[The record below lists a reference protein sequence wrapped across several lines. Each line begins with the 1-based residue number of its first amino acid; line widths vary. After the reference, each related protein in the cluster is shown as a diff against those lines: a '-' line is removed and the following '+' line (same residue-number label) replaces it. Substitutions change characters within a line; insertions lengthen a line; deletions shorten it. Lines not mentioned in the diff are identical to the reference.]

1 MAAPSRPGAPG
12 LLLCLLGG
20 AIAAA
25 WGSAPPAP
33 QICSGC
39 CAGSV
44 RNGSAVAGFCGARA
58 GAGLL
63 GRCCLE
69 RAAVVG
75 LDLGN
80 CSLSQLCPS
89 FREASTAI
97 VIDLTVNQ
105 LEPPPEDAF
114 RGFTQLQTLALP
126 VELDCP
132 GGSNMWDNITTQG
145 HIRICQGQRNP
156 CNGSGGLGWLC
167 PEDSLCAP
175 DGPGLPQCLCVGPY
189 HGYKCLRQ
197 GTFPYLLFY
206 GTLGA
211 VTIGLSILL
220 WVTQRRKVK
229 AS

>member
-1 MAAPSRPGAPG
+1 MAAPSW
-12 LLLCLLGG
+12 LLLCWLGS

-25 WGSAPPAP
+25 SGSDPSPP

-44 RNGSAVAGFCGARA
+44 RNGSAVAAFCDARVGAQVQ
-58 GAGLL
+58 

-69 RAAVVG
+69 REAVVG

-80 CSLSQLCPS
+80 CSLGHLCSS
-89 FREASTAI
+89 FQEASTAV

-105 LEPPPEDAF
+105 LEHLPEDTF
-114 RGFTQLQTLALP
+114 RGFTQLQTLVLP
-126 VELDCP
+126 VEWDCP
-132 GGSNMWDNITTQG
+132 GGSIVWDNVTTEESS
-145 HIRICQGQRNP
+145 RICQGQRNP

-175 DGPGLPQCLCVGPY
+175 DGPGLHQCLCVGQF

-197 GTFPYLLFY
+197 GTFPYPLFY
-206 GTLGA
+206 VTLGA
-211 VTIGLSILL
+211 VTTGLSILL
-220 WVTQRRKVK
+220 WVTQRSKVK
-229 AS
+229 AV